1 MSLPWTAASVRARK
15 IAMTEDMIGKIAVI
29 AGGAPEVAEATARM
43 LATRRA
49 AGLMVCGRG
58 AERGQ
63 ALAAIISAA
72 GCPTHFLP
80 VDLARAQD
88 CAAVITEAELVFG
101 RIDVLIVGA
110 GEVPYLPVEETTPEK
125 LDQLLAAKVRAP
137 FLLLQGAAGLM
148 QRTGV
153 EGSLIVT
160 IGGAG
165 SNGPRTLAAAAGRGA
180 LGAMA
185 RGFAESLAANRIR
198 VFGVLLDDERAGAA
212 ASPNQIARAI
222 AELAAGNAPTAS
234 GSIIELANTRVSGAV
249 PA

>member
-1 MSLPWTAASVRARK
+1 
-15 IAMTEDMIGKIAVI
+15 MTEDMTDKIAVI
-29 AGGAPEVAEATARM
+29 AGGTPEVAEATARL
-43 LATRRA
+43 LATRGA

-88 CAAVITEAELVFG
+88 CAAVITEADLVFG

-110 GEVPYLPVEETTPEK
+110 GEVPYLPLEETTPDK

-137 FLLLQGAAGLM
+137 FLLLQAAASLM

-153 EGSLIVT
+153 QGILIIT
-160 IGGAG
+160 IGGTGGA
-165 SNGPRTLAAAAGRGA
+165 GPRTLAAAAGRGA

-198 VFGVLLDDERAGAA
+198 VFGLLLDDERAGLAA
-212 ASPNQIARAI
+212 PPNHIARAI
-222 AELAAGNAPTAS
+222 AELATGDAPTTS
-234 GSIIELANTRVSGAV
+234 GSIIELVPARTSGAV
-249 PA
+249 TA

>member
-1 MSLPWTAASVRARK
+1 
-15 IAMTEDMIGKIAVI
+15 MTEDMADKIALI
-29 AGGAPEVAEATARM
+29 AGGSPEVAEATARL
-43 LATRRA
+43 LATRGA

-88 CAAVITEAELVFG
+88 CAAVITEADLVFG

-110 GEVPYLPVEETTPEK
+110 GEVPYLPLEETTADK

-137 FLLLQGAAGLM
+137 FLLLQAAAGLM

-153 EGSLIVT
+153 HGTLIIT
-160 IGGAG
+160 IGGTG
-165 SNGPRTLAAAAGRGA
+165 GVGPRTLAAAAGRGA

-185 RGFAESLAANRIR
+185 RGFAESLAANRIH
-198 VFGVLLDDERAGAA
+198 VFGLLLDDERVNIAA
-212 ASPNQIARAI
+212 PPNHIARAI
-222 AELAAGNAPTAS
+222 AELAAGNTPTTS
-234 GSIIELANTRVSGAV
+234 GSIIELV
-249 PA
+249 PARTSGPVTA

>member
-1 MSLPWTAASVRARK
+1 MTAM
-15 IAMTEDMIGKIAVI
+15 IEDMTDGIAVI
-29 AGGAPEVAEATARM
+29 AGGSPEVAEATARL
-43 LATRRA
+43 LATRGA

-58 AERGQ
+58 AEGGQ

-88 CAAVITEAELVFG
+88 CAAVITEADLVFG

-110 GEVPYLPVEETTPEK
+110 GEVPYLPLEDTTPEK

-137 FLLLQGAAGLM
+137 FLILQAAAGLM

-153 EGSLIVT
+153 NGTLIVT
-160 IGGAG
+160 IGGTG
-165 SNGPRTLAAAAGRGA
+165 GEGPRTLAAAAGRGA

-185 RGFAESLAANRIR
+185 RGFAGSLAVNRIR
-198 VFGVLLDDERAGAA
+198 VFGLLLDDERAGVV
-212 ASPNQIARAI
+212 ASPSDIARAI
-222 AELAAGNAPTAS
+222 AELAAGNAPVAS
-234 GSIIELANTRVSGAV
+234 GSIIELAQARTSGVVTA
-249 PA
+249 

>member
-1 MSLPWTAASVRARK
+1 
-15 IAMTEDMIGKIAVI
+15 MTEDMTDRIAVI
-29 AGGAPEVAEATARM
+29 VGGSPEVAEATARL
-43 LATRRA
+43 LATRGA

-88 CAAVITEAELVFG
+88 GAAVITEADLVFG

-110 GEVPYLPVEETTPEK
+110 GEVPYLPLEETTPEK

-137 FLLLQGAAGLM
+137 FLILQAAASLM

-153 EGSLIVT
+153 HGTLIVT
-160 IGGAG
+160 IGGTG
-165 SNGPRTLAAAAGRGA
+165 GDGPRTLAAAAGKGA
-180 LGAMA
+180 LAAMA
-185 RGFAESLAANRIR
+185 RGFAASLAANHIQ
-198 VFGVLLDDERAGAA
+198 VFALALDDEPAGLAA
-212 ASPNQIARAI
+212 PPSDIARTI
-222 AELAAGNAPTAS
+222 AQLAAGNSPAAS
-234 GSIIELANTRVSGAV
+234 GSIIKVAQARTSGVVTA
-249 PA
+249 

>member
-1 MSLPWTAASVRARK
+1 
-15 IAMTEDMIGKIAVI
+15 MTEDMTDKIAVI
-29 AGGAPEVAEATARM
+29 AGGSPEVAEATARL
-43 LATRRA
+43 LATRGA

-88 CAAVITEAELVFG
+88 CAAVITEADLVFG
-101 RIDVLIVGA
+101 RVDVLIVGA
-110 GEVPYLPVEETTPEK
+110 AEVAYLPLEDTTPDR

-137 FLLLQGAAGLM
+137 FLILQAAAGLM

-153 EGSLIVT
+153 HGALIVT
-160 IGGAG
+160 IGGTG
-165 SNGPRTLAAAAGRGA
+165 GEGPRTLAAAAGRGA

-185 RGFAESLAANRIR
+185 RGFAESFAASHIR
-198 VFGVLLDDERAGAA
+198 VFGLLLDDERAGTAA
-212 ASPNQIARAI
+212 PPNRVAQAI
-222 AELAAGNAPTAS
+222 AELASGDAPTAS
-234 GSIIELANTRVSGAV
+234 GSIIELAEPRTTGPTTV
-249 PA
+249 

>member
-1 MSLPWTAASVRARK
+1 M
-15 IAMTEDMIGKIAVI
+15 IEDMTDTIAVI
-29 AGGAPEVAEATARM
+29 AGGSPEVAEATARL
-43 LATRRA
+43 LATRGA

-88 CAAVITEAELVFG
+88 CAAVITEADLVFG

-110 GEVPYLPVEETTPEK
+110 GEVPYLPLEDTTPEK

-137 FLLLQGAAGLM
+137 FLILQAAAGLM

-153 EGSLIVT
+153 NGTLIVT
-160 IGGAG
+160 IGGTG
-165 SNGPRTLAAAAGRGA
+165 GEGPRTLAAAAGRGA

-185 RGFAESLAANRIR
+185 RGFAGSLAANRIR
-198 VFGVLLDDERAGAA
+198 VFGLLLDDERAGVV
-212 ASPNQIARAI
+212 ASPSDVARAI
-222 AELAAGNAPTAS
+222 AELAAGNAPAAS
-234 GSIIELANTRVSGAV
+234 GSIIELA
-249 PA
+249 PARTPGVVTA